1 MNNDELK
8 EKNDMNESGTRK
20 TVFSVVCSWLT
31 VFTLPIRKN
40 PGFFSF
46 MYVLGIVC
54 AWLTLPKTQ
63 KAHVYENLYLELFFD
78 LYLLCAILTLIP
90 HVVRRWVK
98 VFLAVL
104 LFVVAVADVY
114 CYTKFGSTLN
124 PTMLMLVGETN
135 PREAGEFL
143 STFLTWEMLWS
154 VVGILFILP
163 VVFFFVVWLL
173 RKKGKPLL
181 SRADKIL
188 QSPFHPILS
197 LIVLVL
203 LIYAGVQSWP
213 NKEATHRLMTLG
225 TIGKVEHELTRMKR
239 ARLYLPIYRLAF
251 SLRANALAGQQIQRL
266 KEATAHLQVDSC
278 SYRSP
283 NIVLIIGESFGPHH
297 SQQYGY
303 AMPTTPR
310 QIKRENSGLLTKF
323 TDVVAPWNLTSFVFK
338 YMLSTHVIG
347 QEGEWCD
354 YPLFPQL
361 FRKAGYKVTFLTNQ
375 FLPKAKQE
383 VYDFSGGF
391 FINDPELSRS
401 MFDIRNTTTYPY
413 DDGLLAVYDSL
424 ASLPSDSSANLYIF
438 HLIGQHMDYYQRC
451 PKDRYKFKPENYDKL
466 RPDLKLPRKKKL
478 AFYDNAV
485 LYNDSIVD
493 EICRRFEHQNAIVMY
508 MPDHGEE
515 CYEPGRN
522 IICRNHSARV
532 TYDLARYEFA
542 IPFWIW
548 CSPEYAHKNPEIY
561 HEIVAAKHRRFM
573 TDALPHMLL
582 YLAGISCPYY
592 QAACNL
598 LSPEYDENRPR
609 LLKATVDYDKLK
621 LSNNDRKDAN
631 AQ

>member
-1 MNNDELK
+1 MNNDVLK

-31 VFTLPIRKN
+31 VLTLPIRKN

-46 MYVLGIVC
+46 MYVLGVVC
-54 AWLTLPKTQ
+54 AWLTLPKTP

-124 PTMLMLVGETN
+124 PTMLMLV
-135 PREAGEFL
+135 
-143 STFLTWEMLWS
+143 
-154 VVGILFILP
+154 VGILFLLP

-188 QSPFHPILS
+188 QSSFHPILS

-375 FLPKAKQE
+375 FLPKAKQ
-383 VYDFSGGF
+383 GG
-391 FINDPELSRS
+391 
-401 MFDIRNTTTYPY
+401 
-413 DDGLLAVYDSL
+413 
-424 ASLPSDSSANLYIF
+424 
-438 HLIGQHMDYYQRC
+438 
-451 PKDRYKFKPENYDKL
+451 
-466 RPDLKLPRKKKL
+466 
-478 AFYDNAV
+478 
-485 LYNDSIVD
+485 
-493 EICRRFEHQNAIVMY
+493 
-508 MPDHGEE
+508 
-515 CYEPGRN
+515 
-522 IICRNHSARV
+522 
-532 TYDLARYEFA
+532 
-542 IPFWIW
+542 
-548 CSPEYAHKNPEIY
+548 
-561 HEIVAAKHRRFM
+561 
-573 TDALPHMLL
+573 
-582 YLAGISCPYY
+582 
-592 QAACNL
+592 
-598 LSPEYDENRPR
+598 R
-609 LLKATVDYDKLK
+609 L
-621 LSNNDRKDAN
+621 
-631 AQ
+631 

>member
-31 VFTLPIRKN
+31 VLTLPIRKN

-46 MYVLGIVC
+46 MYVLGVVC
-54 AWLTLPKTQ
+54 AWLTLPKTP

-213 NKEATHRLMTLG
+213 NKEAT
-225 TIGKVEHELTRMKR
+225 
-239 ARLYLPIYRLAF
+239 
-251 SLRANALAGQQIQRL
+251 AGR
-266 KEATAHLQVDSC
+266 
-278 SYRSP
+278 
-283 NIVLIIGESFGPHH
+283 
-297 SQQYGY
+297 
-303 AMPTTPR
+303 
-310 QIKRENSGLLTKF
+310 
-323 TDVVAPWNLTSFVFK
+323 
-338 YMLSTHVIG
+338 
-347 QEGEWCD
+347 
-354 YPLFPQL
+354 QL
-361 FRKAGYKVTFLTNQ
+361 FLS
-375 FLPKAKQE
+375 
-383 VYDFSGGF
+383 FS
-391 FINDPELSRS
+391 
-401 MFDIRNTTTYPY
+401 
-413 DDGLLAVYDSL
+413 
-424 ASLPSDSSANLYIF
+424 
-438 HLIGQHMDYYQRC
+438 QH
-451 PKDRYKFKPENYDKL
+451 
-466 RPDLKLPRKKKL
+466 
-478 AFYDNAV
+478 
-485 LYNDSIVD
+485 S
-493 EICRRFEHQNAIVMY
+493 
-508 MPDHGEE
+508 
-515 CYEPGRN
+515 
-522 IICRNHSARV
+522 
-532 TYDLARYEFA
+532 
-542 IPFWIW
+542 
-548 CSPEYAHKNPEIY
+548 
-561 HEIVAAKHRRFM
+561 
-573 TDALPHMLL
+573 
-582 YLAGISCPYY
+582 
-592 QAACNL
+592 
-598 LSPEYDENRPR
+598 
-609 LLKATVDYDKLK
+609 VDYW
-621 LSNNDRKDAN
+621 
-631 AQ
+631 